1 MIESNR
7 QKDVDESRS
16 RLGDVATKTL
26 AIKLVAFMI
35 GYAILGSALVPSMM
49 RWMDAHEIPPLIED
63 LIMCSVLV
71 AVVAAAAFFCLRH
84 RGKDRWSAPLKKS
97 GVADWE
103 I

>member
-7 QKDVDESRS
+7 QKGVSESRS

-26 AIKLVAFMI
+26 AIKLVAFVI

-63 LIMCSVLV
+63 LIMCSVFMLI
-71 AVVAAAAFFCLRH
+71 VVVVTFCYLRSKICSPH
-84 RGKDRWSAPLKKS
+84 VGCD
-97 GVADWE
+97 E
-103 I
+103 

>member
-1 MIESNR
+1 MIESNS
-7 QKDVDESRS
+7 QNGVS
-16 RLGDVATKTL
+16 TKSQ
-26 AIKLVAFMI
+26 AIKLVAFVI

-84 RGKDRWSAPLKKS
+84 RGKGRWSAPLKKS